1 MKAKKKYCLNM
12 SSYKYKSGFKYLLP
26 PIILKESNNLNIN
39 IENLI
44 PMQSKCPNGKNCPN
58 YKIILE
64 LKQEIFK
71 LIDKISQL
79 KKLAEY
85 SIPNP
90 AKSKKIKRERN
101 INTEKETENKDNNIC
116 NQLINSFRNSS
127 KSKFLKLKNI
137 SNSQFSF
144 KYNLLR
150 FDKIRER
157 PNSAKISELKESF
170 QKVTNRDKNKI
181 KDKKEKEKEKESQK
195 ENEKGEKEN
204 KDGKEKEKDK
214 QNEKENNK
222 ENELNNRNNINNI
235 NIINRKL
242 NVNYFTLSS
251 RKKNE
256 NSHRNKKYINNLRYN
271 VDDSGNLSLTKNGRL
286 NKESFS
292 YLGRTRFNDLS
303 SLNLHL
309 SNSIISPAI
318 KVTPK
323 NLFDSIKASEEN
335 KKSNKENEECV
346 NTF

>member
-1 MKAKKKYCLNM
+1 MKGKKKYCLNM

-101 INTEKETENKDNNIC
+101 INTEKESENKDDNIC

-127 KSKFLKLKNI
+127 KNKFLKLKNI

-144 KYNLLR
+144 RYNLLR
-150 FDKIRER
+150 FDKFRER
-157 PNSAKISELKESF
+157 PNSAKISELKEPF
-170 QKVTNRDKNKI
+170 QKVINKDKNKI
-181 KDKKEKEKEKESQK
+181 KDKKEKEKESQK
-195 ENEKGEKEN
+195 ENEKGEEES
-204 KDGKEKEKDK
+204 KDGKEKDK
-214 QNEKENNK
+214 QNGKENNK
-222 ENELNNRNNINNI
+222 ENELNNINVI
-235 NIINRKL
+235 NKKL
-242 NVNYFTLSS
+242 NVNYFALSS
-251 RKKNE
+251 RKKNDS
-256 NSHRNKKYINNLRYN
+256 SHRNKKYINNLRYN
-271 VDDSGNLSLTKNGRL
+271 FDDNGNKSLTKNARL

-335 KKSNKENEECV
+335 KKINKENEESV
-346 NTF
+346 NIL

>member
-1 MKAKKKYCLNM
+1 M
-12 SSYKYKSGFKYLLP
+12 SSYKYKSGFKSLLP
-26 PIILKESNNLNIN
+26 PIILKESNSLNIN

-44 PMQSKCPNGKNCPN
+44 PMQSKCPYGKNCPN

-90 AKSKKIKRERN
+90 AKSKKVKRERN
-101 INTEKETENKDNNIC
+101 INTEKDTENKDDNIC

-127 KSKFLKLKNI
+127 KNKFLKLKNI

-144 KYNLLR
+144 RYNLLR
-150 FDKIRER
+150 YDKIRER

-170 QKVTNRDKNKI
+170 QKVFIKEKNKI
-181 KDKKEKEKEKESQK
+181 KEKKEKENQKEEEENKNGKEKEII
-195 ENEKGEKEN
+195 
-204 KDGKEKEKDK
+204 KEKDK
-214 QNEKENNK
+214 QNGKENNK
-222 ENELNNRNNINNI
+222 ENELNNINVI
-235 NIINRKL
+235 NKKL

-251 RKKNE
+251 RKKNDS
-256 NSHRNKKYINNLRYN
+256 SHRNKKYINNLRYN
-271 VDDSGNLSLTKNGRL
+271 VDDNGNISLTKNARL

-323 NLFDSIKASEEN
+323 NLFDSIKASEEI
-335 KKSNKENEECV
+335 KKINKENEECV
-346 NTF
+346 NIL

>member
-12 SSYKYKSGFKYLLP
+12 SSYKYKSGFKSLLP

-90 AKSKKIKRERN
+90 GKPKKIKRERN
-101 INTEKETENKDNNIC
+101 INTEKESENKNDNIC

-127 KSKFLKLKNI
+127 KNKFPKLKNI
-137 SNSQFSF
+137 CNSQFSF
-144 KYNLLR
+144 RYNLLR
-150 FDKIRER
+150 YDKMRER
-157 PNSAKISELKESF
+157 PNSTKISELKESF
-170 QKVTNRDKNKI
+170 QKVLNKDKNKI
-181 KDKKEKEKEKESQK
+181 KDKKEKEKEIQK
-195 ENEKGEKEN
+195 ENEKGEEES
-204 KDGKEKEKDK
+204 KDGKEKDK
-214 QNEKENNK
+214 QNGKENNK
-222 ENELNNRNNINNI
+222 ENELNNKNF
-235 NIINRKL
+235 INRKL

-251 RKKNE
+251 RKKNDS
-256 NSHRNKKYINNLRYN
+256 SHRNKKFINNLRYN
-271 VDDSGNLSLTKNGRL
+271 VDDSGNISLTKNARI

-292 YLGRTRFNDLS
+292 YLGRARFNDLS

-335 KKSNKENEECV
+335 KKINKEIEECV
-346 NTF
+346 NIF

>member
-1 MKAKKKYCLNM
+1 M
-12 SSYKYKSGFKYLLP
+12 SSYKYNSGFKSLLP

-90 AKSKKIKRERN
+90 GKSKKVKRERN
-101 INTEKETENKDNNIC
+101 INTEKDTENKDDNIC

-127 KSKFLKLKNI
+127 KNKFLKLKNI

-150 FDKIRER
+150 YDKIRER

-170 QKVTNRDKNKI
+170 QKVFIKDKNKI
-181 KDKKEKEKEKESQK
+181 KEKKEKENQK
-195 ENEKGEKEN
+195 ENEKEEEENKNWKEKEII
-204 KDGKEKEKDK
+204 KEKDK

-222 ENELNNRNNINNI
+222 ENELNNINVI
-235 NIINRKL
+235 NKKL

-251 RKKNE
+251 RKKNDS
-256 NSHRNKKYINNLRYN
+256 SHRNKKYINNLRYN
-271 VDDSGNLSLTKNGRL
+271 IDDNGNISLTKNARL

-323 NLFDSIKASEEN
+323 NLFDSIKASEEF
-335 KKSNKENEECV
+335 KKIRKENEECV
-346 NTF
+346 NIL

>member
-12 SSYKYKSGFKYLLP
+12 SSYKYKSGFKSLLP

-90 AKSKKIKRERN
+90 AKSKKVKRERN
-101 INTEKETENKDNNIC
+101 INTEKDTENKDDNIC
-116 NQLINSFRNSS
+116 NQLINSS
-127 KSKFLKLKNI
+127 KNKFLKLKNI

-144 KYNLLR
+144 RYNLLR
-150 FDKIRER
+150 YDKIRER

-170 QKVTNRDKNKI
+170 QKVFIKEKNKI
-181 KDKKEKEKEKESQK
+181 KEKKEKENQKEEEENKNGKEKEII
-195 ENEKGEKEN
+195 
-204 KDGKEKEKDK
+204 KEKDK
-214 QNEKENNK
+214 QNGKENNK
-222 ENELNNRNNINNI
+222 ENELNNINVI
-235 NIINRKL
+235 NKKL

-251 RKKNE
+251 RKKNDS
-256 NSHRNKKYINNLRYN
+256 SHRNKKYINNLRYN
-271 VDDSGNLSLTKNGRL
+271 VDDNGNISLTKNARL

-323 NLFDSIKASEEN
+323 NLFDSIKASEEI
-335 KKSNKENEECV
+335 KKINKENEECV
-346 NTF
+346 NIL

>member
-12 SSYKYKSGFKYLLP
+12 SSYKYKSGFKSLLP

-90 AKSKKIKRERN
+90 AKSKKVKRERN
-101 INTEKETENKDNNIC
+101 INTEKDTENKDDNIC

-127 KSKFLKLKNI
+127 KNKFLKLKNI

-144 KYNLLR
+144 RYNLLR
-150 FDKIRER
+150 YDKIRER

-170 QKVTNRDKNKI
+170 QKVFIKEKNKI
-181 KDKKEKEKEKESQK
+181 KEKKEKENQKEEEENKNGKEKEII
-195 ENEKGEKEN
+195 
-204 KDGKEKEKDK
+204 KEKDK
-214 QNEKENNK
+214 QNGKENNK
-222 ENELNNRNNINNI
+222 ENELNNINVI
-235 NIINRKL
+235 NKKL

-251 RKKNE
+251 RKKNDS
-256 NSHRNKKYINNLRYN
+256 SHRNKKYINNLRYN
-271 VDDSGNLSLTKNGRL
+271 VDDNGNISLTKNARL

-323 NLFDSIKASEEN
+323 NLFDSIKASEEI
-335 KKSNKENEECV
+335 KKINKENEEFV
-346 NTF
+346 NIL

>member
-12 SSYKYKSGFKYLLP
+12 SSYKYKSGFKSLLP
-26 PIILKESNNLNIN
+26 PIILKESNSLNIN

-44 PMQSKCPNGKNCPN
+44 PMQSKCPHGKNCPN

-90 AKSKKIKRERN
+90 VKSKKVKRERN
-101 INTEKETENKDNNIC
+101 INAEKETENKDSNIC

-127 KSKFLKLKNI
+127 KNKFLKLKNI

-144 KYNLLR
+144 RYNLLR
-150 FDKIRER
+150 YDKIRER

-170 QKVTNRDKNKI
+170 QKVFNKDKNKI
-181 KDKKEKEKEKESQK
+181 KEKKEKEIQK
-195 ENEKGEKEN
+195 ENEKEEEESKN
-204 KDGKEKEKDK
+204 GKEKEIIKENVK
-214 QNEKENNK
+214 QNGKENNK
-222 ENELNNRNNINNI
+222 ENELNNINVI
-235 NIINRKL
+235 NKKL

-251 RKKNE
+251 RKN
-256 NSHRNKKYINNLRYN
+256 NDSSHRNKKYINNLRYN
-271 VDDSGNLSLTKNGRL
+271 VNDSGNISLPKNARL
-286 NKESFS
+286 NKDSFS
-292 YLGRTRFNDLS
+292 YIGRTRFNDLS
-303 SLNLHL
+303 SLTLHL

-335 KKSNKENEECV
+335 KKINKENEESA
-346 NTF
+346 NIF

>member
-1 MKAKKKYCLNM
+1 
-12 SSYKYKSGFKYLLP
+12 
-26 PIILKESNNLNIN
+26 LKESNNLNIN

-90 AKSKKIKRERN
+90 GKPKKIKRERN
-101 INTEKETENKDNNIC
+101 INTEKESENKDDNIC

-127 KSKFLKLKNI
+127 KNKFLKLKNI

-144 KYNLLR
+144 RYNLLR
-150 FDKIRER
+150 FDKFRER
-157 PNSAKISELKESF
+157 PNSAKISELKEPF
-170 QKVTNRDKNKI
+170 QKVINKDKDKNKI
-181 KDKKEKEKEKESQK
+181 KDKKEKEKESQK
-195 ENEKGEKEN
+195 ENEKGEEES
-204 KDGKEKEKDK
+204 KDGKEKDK
-214 QNEKENNK
+214 QNGKENNK
-222 ENELNNRNNINNI
+222 ENELNNINV
-235 NIINRKL
+235 INRKL

-251 RKKNE
+251 RKKNDS
-256 NSHRNKKYINNLRYN
+256 SHRNKKYINNLRYN
-271 VDDSGNLSLTKNGRL
+271 VDDSGNISLTKNARL
-286 NKESFS
+286 SKESFS

-303 SLNLHL
+303 SLNFHL

-335 KKSNKENEECV
+335 KKTNKENEECV
-346 NTF
+346 NIF

>member
-12 SSYKYKSGFKYLLP
+12 SSYKYKSGFKSLLP

-64 LKQEIFK
+64 LRQEIFK

-90 AKSKKIKRERN
+90 CKSKKTKRERN
-101 INTEKETENKDNNIC
+101 FNTEKEAENKDNIIC

-127 KSKFLKLKNI
+127 KNKFLKMKNI

-150 FDKIRER
+150 YDKIRER

-170 QKVTNRDKNKI
+170 QKVLYKDKNKI
-181 KDKKEKEKEKESQK
+181 NEKEKEVQKEKEKEDEIM
-195 ENEKGEKEN
+195 
-204 KDGKEKEKDK
+204 KEKDK
-214 QNEKENNK
+214 DKEISKDKNKQKGKENNK
-222 ENELNNRNNINNI
+222 ENVLNNINV
-235 NIINRKL
+235 INRKL
-242 NVNYFTLSS
+242 NINYFTLSS
-251 RKKNE
+251 RKN
-256 NSHRNKKYINNLRYN
+256 NDSSHRNKKYINNLRYN
-271 VDDSGNLSLTKNGRL
+271 VDDSGNMSLTKNARL

-292 YLGRTRFNDLS
+292 YLGRVRFNDLS

-323 NLFDSIKASEEN
+323 NLFESIKAKAEN
-335 KKSNKENEECV
+335 KKTNKENEECV
-346 NTF
+346 NIF

>member
-12 SSYKYKSGFKYLLP
+12 SSYKYKSGFKSLLP

-90 AKSKKIKRERN
+90 AKSKKVKRERN
-101 INTEKETENKDNNIC
+101 INTEKDTENKDDNIC

-127 KSKFLKLKNI
+127 KNKFLKLKNI

-144 KYNLLR
+144 RYNLLR
-150 FDKIRER
+150 YDKIRER

-170 QKVTNRDKNKI
+170 QKVFIKEKKKNKE
-181 KDKKEKEKEKESQK
+181 KKEKENQKEEEENKNGKEKEII
-195 ENEKGEKEN
+195 
-204 KDGKEKEKDK
+204 KEKDK
-214 QNEKENNK
+214 QNGKENNK
-222 ENELNNRNNINNI
+222 ENELNNINVI
-235 NIINRKL
+235 NKKL

-251 RKKNE
+251 RKKNDS
-256 NSHRNKKYINNLRYN
+256 SHRNKKYINNLRYN
-271 VDDSGNLSLTKNGRL
+271 VDDNGNISLTKNARL

-323 NLFDSIKASEEN
+323 NLFDSIKASEEI
-335 KKSNKENEECV
+335 KKINKENEECV
-346 NTF
+346 NIL

>member
-58 YKIILE
+58 YKIVLE

-90 AKSKKIKRERN
+90 GKSKKVKKDRN
-101 INTEKETENKDNNIC
+101 FNTEKETENKENNIC

-127 KSKFLKLKNI
+127 KNKFLKMKNNT
-137 SNSQFSF
+137 NSQFSF

-157 PNSAKISELKESF
+157 PNSAKITELKESF
-170 QKVTNRDKNKI
+170 QKVLY
-181 KDKKEKEKEKESQK
+181 KDKTKINEKKEKESQK
-195 ENEKGEKEN
+195 ENKNE
-204 KDGKEKEKDK
+204 KEKEIIKEKNK
-214 QNEKENNK
+214 QTGKENNK
-222 ENELNNRNNINNI
+222 ENELNNINV
-235 NIINRKL
+235 INRKI

-251 RKKNE
+251 RKKND
-256 NSHRNKKYINNLRYN
+256 SSRLNKRYINNLRYN
-271 VDDSGNLSLTKNGRL
+271 IDDIGNISLTKNGRL

-292 YLGRTRFNDLS
+292 YLGRTKFNDLS
-303 SLNLHL
+303 SLNFHL

-335 KKSNKENEECV
+335 KKVSKENDE
-346 NTF
+346 

>member
-1 MKAKKKYCLNM
+1 M
-12 SSYKYKSGFKYLLP
+12 SSYKYKSGFKSLLP

-90 AKSKKIKRERN
+90 AKSKKVKRERN
-101 INTEKETENKDNNIC
+101 INTEKDTENKDDNIC

-127 KSKFLKLKNI
+127 KNKFLKLKNI

-144 KYNLLR
+144 RYNLLR
-150 FDKIRER
+150 YDKIRER

-170 QKVTNRDKNKI
+170 QKVFIKEKNKI
-181 KDKKEKEKEKESQK
+181 KEKKEKENQKEEEENKNGKEKEII
-195 ENEKGEKEN
+195 
-204 KDGKEKEKDK
+204 KEKDK
-214 QNEKENNK
+214 QNGKENNK
-222 ENELNNRNNINNI
+222 ENELNNINVI
-235 NIINRKL
+235 NKKL

-251 RKKNE
+251 RKKNDS
-256 NSHRNKKYINNLRYN
+256 SHRNKKYINNLRYN
-271 VDDSGNLSLTKNGRL
+271 VDDNGNISLTKNARL

-323 NLFDSIKASEEN
+323 NLFDSIKASEEI
-335 KKSNKENEECV
+335 KKINKENEEYV
-346 NTF
+346 NIL

>member
-12 SSYKYKSGFKYLLP
+12 SSYKYKSGFKSLLP

-90 AKSKKIKRERN
+90 AKSKKVKRERN
-101 INTEKETENKDNNIC
+101 INTEKDTENKDDNIC

-127 KSKFLKLKNI
+127 KNKFLKLKNI

-144 KYNLLR
+144 RYNLLR
-150 FDKIRER
+150 YDKIRER

-170 QKVTNRDKNKI
+170 QKVFIKEKNKI
-181 KDKKEKEKEKESQK
+181 KEKKEKENQKEEEENKNGKEKEII
-195 ENEKGEKEN
+195 
-204 KDGKEKEKDK
+204 KEKDK
-214 QNEKENNK
+214 QNGKENNK
-222 ENELNNRNNINNI
+222 ENELNNINVI
-235 NIINRKL
+235 NKKL

-251 RKKNE
+251 RKKNDS
-256 NSHRNKKYINNLRYN
+256 SHRNKKYINNLRYN
-271 VDDSGNLSLTKNGRL
+271 VDDNGNISLTKNARL

-323 NLFDSIKASEEN
+323 NLFDSIKASEEI
-335 KKSNKENEECV
+335 KKINKENEEYV
-346 NTF
+346 NIL

>member
-1 MKAKKKYCLNM
+1 M
-12 SSYKYKSGFKYLLP
+12 SSYKYKSGFKSLLP

-90 AKSKKIKRERN
+90 AKSKKVKRERN
-101 INTEKETENKDNNIC
+101 INTEKDTENKDDNIC
-116 NQLINSFRNSS
+116 SQLINSFRNSS
-127 KSKFLKLKNI
+127 KNKFLKLKNI

-144 KYNLLR
+144 RYNLLR
-150 FDKIRER
+150 YDKIRER

-170 QKVTNRDKNKI
+170 QKVFIKEKNKI
-181 KDKKEKEKEKESQK
+181 KEKKEKENQKEEEENKNGKEKEII
-195 ENEKGEKEN
+195 
-204 KDGKEKEKDK
+204 KEKDK
-214 QNEKENNK
+214 QNGKENNK
-222 ENELNNRNNINNI
+222 ENELNNINVI
-235 NIINRKL
+235 NKKL

-251 RKKNE
+251 RKKNDS
-256 NSHRNKKYINNLRYN
+256 SHRNKKYINNLRYN
-271 VDDSGNLSLTKNGRL
+271 VDDNGNISLTKNARL

-323 NLFDSIKASEEN
+323 NLFDSIKASEEI
-335 KKSNKENEECV
+335 KKINKENEECV
-346 NTF
+346 NIL

>member
-12 SSYKYKSGFKYLLP
+12 SSYKYKSGFKSLLP

-90 AKSKKIKRERN
+90 AKSKKVKRERN
-101 INTEKETENKDNNIC
+101 INTEKDTENKDDNIC
-116 NQLINSFRNSS
+116 SQLINSFRNSS
-127 KSKFLKLKNI
+127 KNKFLKLKNI

-144 KYNLLR
+144 RYNLLR
-150 FDKIRER
+150 YDKIRER

-170 QKVTNRDKNKI
+170 QKVFIKEKNKI
-181 KDKKEKEKEKESQK
+181 KEKKEKENQKEEEENKNGKEKEII
-195 ENEKGEKEN
+195 
-204 KDGKEKEKDK
+204 KEKDK
-214 QNEKENNK
+214 QNGKENNK
-222 ENELNNRNNINNI
+222 ENELNNINVI
-235 NIINRKL
+235 NKKL

-251 RKKNE
+251 RKKNDS
-256 NSHRNKKYINNLRYN
+256 SHRNKKYINNLRYN
-271 VDDSGNLSLTKNGRL
+271 VDDNGNISLTKNARL

-323 NLFDSIKASEEN
+323 NLFDSIKASEEI
-335 KKSNKENEECV
+335 KKINKENEECV
-346 NTF
+346 NIL

>member
-1 MKAKKKYCLNM
+1 MILVLIMKAKKKYCLNM
-12 SSYKYKSGFKYLLP
+12 SSYKYKSGFKSLLP

-58 YKIILE
+58 YKIIIE

-79 KKLAEY
+79 KRLAEY

-90 AKSKKIKRERN
+90 GKSKKVKRERN
-101 INTEKETENKDNNIC
+101 INTEKESENKDDNIC

-127 KSKFLKLKNI
+127 KNKFLKLKNI
-137 SNSQFSF
+137 SNSQFSLR
-144 KYNLLR
+144 YNLVR
-150 FDKIRER
+150 YDKNRER
-157 PNSAKISELKESF
+157 PNSAKISELKEPF
-170 QKVTNRDKNKI
+170 QKVINKDKNKI
-181 KDKKEKEKEKESQK
+181 KDKKEKEKESQK
-195 ENEKGEKEN
+195 ENEKGEEES
-204 KDGKEKEKDK
+204 KDGKEKDK
-214 QNEKENNK
+214 QNGKENNK
-222 ENELNNRNNINNI
+222 ENELNNINVI
-235 NIINRKL
+235 NKKL
-242 NVNYFTLSS
+242 NVNYFALSS
-251 RKKNE
+251 RKKNDS
-256 NSHRNKKYINNLRYN
+256 SHRNKKYINNLRYN
-271 VDDSGNLSLTKNGRL
+271 FDDNGNKSLTKNARL

-303 SLNLHL
+303 SLNFHL

-335 KKSNKENEECV
+335 KKINKENEESV
-346 NTF
+346 NIL

>member
-12 SSYKYKSGFKYLLP
+12 SSYKYKSGFKSLLP

-90 AKSKKIKRERN
+90 AKSKKVKRERN
-101 INTEKETENKDNNIC
+101 INTEKDTENKDDNIC

-127 KSKFLKLKNI
+127 KNKFLKLKNI

-144 KYNLLR
+144 RYNLLR
-150 FDKIRER
+150 YDKIRER

-170 QKVTNRDKNKI
+170 QKVFIKEKNKI
-181 KDKKEKEKEKESQK
+181 KEKKEKENQKEEEENKNGKEKEII
-195 ENEKGEKEN
+195 
-204 KDGKEKEKDK
+204 KEKDK
-214 QNEKENNK
+214 QNGKENNK
-222 ENELNNRNNINNI
+222 ENELNNINVI
-235 NIINRKL
+235 NKKL

-251 RKKNE
+251 RKKNDS
-256 NSHRNKKYINNLRYN
+256 SHRNKKYINNLRYN
-271 VDDSGNLSLTKNGRL
+271 VDDNGNISLTKNARL

-323 NLFDSIKASEEN
+323 NLFDSIKASEEI
-335 KKSNKENEECV
+335 KKINKENEECV
-346 NTF
+346 NIL

>member
-12 SSYKYKSGFKYLLP
+12 SSYKYKSGFKSLLP

-90 AKSKKIKRERN
+90 GKSKKVKREKN
-101 INTEKETENKDNNIC
+101 INTERETENKENNIC

-127 KSKFLKLKNI
+127 KNKFLKLKNI
-137 SNSQFSF
+137 SNSQFSLR
-144 KYNLLR
+144 YNLLR
-150 FDKIRER
+150 YDKNRER

-170 QKVTNRDKNKI
+170 QKLYNKEKNKI
-181 KDKKEKEKEKESQK
+181 KEKKEKEKESQK
-195 ENEKGEKEN
+195 DNEKEEEESKNGIEKEII
-204 KDGKEKEKDK
+204 KEKDK
-214 QNEKENNK
+214 QNGKENNK
-222 ENELNNRNNINNI
+222 ENELNNINVI
-235 NIINRKL
+235 NKKL
-242 NVNYFTLSS
+242 NVNYFALSS
-251 RKKNE
+251 RKKNDS
-256 NSHRNKKYINNLRYN
+256 SHRNKKYINNLRYN
-271 VDDSGNLSLTKNGRL
+271 FDDNGNKSLTKNARL

-335 KKSNKENEECV
+335 KKINKENEESV
-346 NTF
+346 NIL

>member
-1 MKAKKKYCLNM
+1 M
-12 SSYKYKSGFKYLLP
+12 SSYKYKSGFKSLLP

-90 AKSKKIKRERN
+90 GKSKKVKRERN
-101 INTEKETENKDNNIC
+101 INTEKESENKDDNIC

-127 KSKFLKLKNI
+127 KNKFLKLKNI

-144 KYNLLR
+144 RYNLLR
-150 FDKIRER
+150 YDKIRER

-170 QKVTNRDKNKI
+170 QKVLNKDKNKI
-181 KDKKEKEKEKESQK
+181 KDKKEKGKEKEKEKESQK
-195 ENEKGEKEN
+195 ENEKGEEEI
-204 KDGKEKEKDK
+204 KDGKEKDK
-214 QNEKENNK
+214 QNGKENNK
-222 ENELNNRNNINNI
+222 ENELNNINV
-235 NIINRKL
+235 INRKL

-251 RKKNE
+251 RKKNDS
-256 NSHRNKKYINNLRYN
+256 SHRNKKYINNLRYN
-271 VDDSGNLSLTKNGRL
+271 VDDSGNISLTKNARL

-335 KKSNKENEECV
+335 KKTNKENEECV
-346 NTF
+346 NIF